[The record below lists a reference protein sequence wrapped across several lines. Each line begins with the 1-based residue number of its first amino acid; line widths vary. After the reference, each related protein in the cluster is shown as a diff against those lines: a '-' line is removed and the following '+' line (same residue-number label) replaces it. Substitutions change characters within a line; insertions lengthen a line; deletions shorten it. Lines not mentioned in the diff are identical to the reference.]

1 MSPYEKAWQAVMA
14 RVAGAARAAGRDPGS
29 VRVLAVSKTFSAEA
43 IRAVYALGQRAFG
56 ENYVQE
62 ARAKMAALSDLAA
75 IEWHLIGAL
84 QGNKARLAA
93 ANFAWVETIDRAQIA
108 ERLETMRGREL
119 PPLNVCIQVN
129 ISGEAG
135 KSGCAPESAHDLAR
149 EVARRPQ
156 LTLRGFMGIAAE
168 TNDIARQRAQF
179 RVLRSLF
186 DRARAS
192 GLAVDTLSMGMSA
205 DMEAAIAEGST
216 LVRIGSA
223 LFGTRLKKAEAKSA

>member
-1 MSPYEKAWQAVMA
+1 MSLYEKAWQAVTA
-14 RVAGAARAAGRDPGS
+14 RVAGAARAAGRDPAS
-29 VRVLAVSKTFSAEA
+29 IRVLAVSKTFPVEA
-43 IRAVYALGQRAFG
+43 IREADTLGQRAFG

-62 ARAKMAALSDLAA
+62 ACAKMAALRDLAA
-75 IEWHLIGAL
+75 IEWHLIGPL

-93 ANFAWVETIDRAQIA
+93 ANFEWVETIDRAQIA
-108 ERLETMRGREL
+108 ERLEAMRGREL
-119 PPLNVCIQVN
+119 PPLNVCVQVN

-135 KSGCAPESAHDLAR
+135 KSGCTPEFAYDLAH
-149 EVARRPQ
+149 EVARRPR
-156 LTLRGFMGIAAE
+156 LMLRGFMGIAAE
-168 TNDIARQRAQF
+168 TNDVARQRAQF

-186 DRARAS
+186 DRARVA

-223 LFGTRLKKAEAKSA
+223 LFGARSKKAEAKGA